1 MKYYGVSAIA
11 LMVGLGACAKNPNP
25 TAILDTPMIKYKTE
39 KVVAATS
46 NIPKWYKK
54 LPKKDNAIY
63 SVGSSSS
70 PDLQLSVDMATLNAK
85 YTLADRINGKL
96 DGMMKTF
103 MTRLGTDEDVSAT
116 TMSEVEKVVKNVIAS
131 VDVAGYNPKEI
142 EVFPS
147 GTQFRAF
154 VLLEYSDAEAR
165 KIIMNRM
172 MKDRL
177 VYSKIKSTNAFKE
190 LQNEVNKS
198 KKEDQNSSMSN
209 IEKEVN
215 NITEKKTRVI
225 KTPKFK
231 TIKSKML

>member
-1 MKYYGVSAIA
+1 MKYYGIGAIA
-11 LMVGLGACAKNPNP
+11 LMVGLGACAKNPKP
-25 TAILDTPMIKYKTE
+25 TAILNTPMIKYKTE

-131 VDVAGYNPKEI
+131 VDVAGYNPKEMEI
-142 EVFPS
+142 YPT
-147 GTQFRAF
+147 GTQYRAF
-154 VLLEYSDAEAR
+154 VLLEYSDEEAR
-165 KIIMNRM
+165 KVIMNRM

-177 VYSKIKSTNAFKE
+177 VYGKIRSTNAWKE
-190 LQNEVNKS
+190 LQEEVDAS
-198 KKEDQNSSMSN
+198 KTEDEVTSMSN
-209 IEKEVN
+209 IE
-215 NITEKKTRVI
+215 TEINKVVTAQ
-225 KTPKFK
+225 
-231 TIKSKML
+231 

>member
-25 TAILDTPMIKYKTE
+25 TAILNTPMIKYKSE

-154 VLLEYSDAEAR
+154 VLLEYSDTEAR

-172 MKDRL
+172 MKDKL
-177 VYSKIKSTNAFKE
+177 VYSKIRSTNAFKE
-190 LQNEVNKS
+190 LENEVKGS
-198 KKEDQNSSMSN
+198 KKEDESKSISS
-209 IEKEVN
+209 IVTKK
-215 NITEKKTRVI
+215 ITKD
-225 KTPKFK
+225 
-231 TIKSKML
+231 MM

>member
-1 MKYYGVSAIA
+1 MKYYGIGAIA
-11 LMVGLGACAKNPNP
+11 LMVGLGACAKDPNP
-25 TAILDTPMIKYKTE
+25 SAILNTPMIKYKTE
-39 KVVAATS
+39 KVASATS
-46 NIPKWYKK
+46 NIPKWYKT
-54 LPKKDNAIY
+54 LPNQDNSIFT
-63 SVGSSSS
+63 VGSASS

-103 MTRLGTDEDVSAT
+103 MSKLGADNDVSAT
-116 TMSEVEKVVKNVIAS
+116 TLSEVEKVVKNVIAS
-131 VDVAGYNPKEI
+131 VDVAGYNPKEV

-147 GTQFRAF
+147 GTQYRAF
-154 VLLEYSDAEAR
+154 VLLEYSDTEAN

-172 MKDRL
+172 MKDKL

-190 LQNEVNKS
+190 LQNEVSKS

-215 NITEKKTRVI
+215 KITEKKTRVI
-225 KTPKFK
+225 KTPKLNII
-231 TIKSKML
+231 TSKML

>member
-1 MKYYGVSAIA
+1 
-11 LMVGLGACAKNPNP
+11 MVGLGACAKNPNP
-25 TAILDTPMIKYKTE
+25 TAILDTPMIKYKSE

-177 VYSKIKSTNAFKE
+177 VYSKIKSTNAFKD

-198 KKEDQNSSMSN
+198 KKEDEASSLSN
-209 IEKEVN
+209 IEKEIGK
-215 NITEKKTRVI
+215 ITKENTKVI
-225 KTPKFK
+225 KNRKPKII
-231 TIKSKML
+231 TSEML

>member
-11 LMVGLGACAKNPNP
+11 LLVGLSACSSNPNP
-25 TAILDTPMIKYKTE
+25 LSVIDTPMIKYKTE

-96 DGMMKTF
+96 DGMMKSF
-103 MTRLGTDEDVSAT
+103 MTRLGTDDDISAT
-116 TMSEVEKVVKNVIAS
+116 TLSEVDKVVKNVIAS

-154 VLLEYSDAEAR
+154 VLLEYSDTEAR

-172 MKDRL
+172 MKDKL
-177 VYSKIKSTNAFKE
+177 VYSKIKSTNAFQELKKE
-190 LQNEVNKS
+190 VDKS
-198 KKEDQNSSMSN
+198 KKEDKSASISN
-209 IEKEVN
+209 MVTKK
-215 NITEKKTRVI
+215 ITKD
-225 KTPKFK
+225 
-231 TIKSKML
+231 MM